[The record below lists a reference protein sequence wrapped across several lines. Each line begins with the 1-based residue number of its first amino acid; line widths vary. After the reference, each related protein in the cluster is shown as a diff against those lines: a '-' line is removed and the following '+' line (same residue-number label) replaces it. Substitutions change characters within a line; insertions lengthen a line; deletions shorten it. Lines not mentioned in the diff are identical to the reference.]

1 MKVLRIYDNME
12 GGNLKIEARR
22 NKDKAL
28 IGHAKIR
35 NFNLHNTPLAA
46 KFLTV
51 ASFKGMLDLLTGD
64 GIAFSHLDAPFEYR
78 RKQLMLKKAKAFG
91 DVLGI
96 TANGTYDRR
105 FDELDIRG
113 QVAPAYSLN
122 MILGRIPIVGNLL
135 AGKDG
140 TVFAADYYISG
151 DSSDASIQ
159 INPLSALSPNSLKET
174 ISSLFGNTD
183 E

>member
-1 MKVLRIYDNME
+1 MV
-12 GGNLKIEARR
+12 
-22 NKDKAL
+22 
-28 IGHAKIR
+28 GHAKIR

-51 ASFKGMLDLLTGD
+51 ASLKGLLDILTGD

-78 RKQLMLKKAKAFG
+78 HKQLILKNAKAFG

-96 TANGTYDRR
+96 TANGTYDRHY
-105 FDELDIRG
+105 DELDIRG

-122 MILGRIPIVGNLL
+122 MILGRIPLVGSLL

-140 TVFAADYYISG
+140 TVFAADYSISG
-151 DSSDASIQ
+151 TSNDASIE

-174 ISSLFGNTD
+174 ISSLFGSAN